1 MSIQKQH
8 SSPRRAMHWGMGICC
23 AVMFVPL
30 GLFFLR
36 GGSFSGLQESLGVL
50 TPIVLCL
57 AVHGLMFLV
66 LGKSC
71 HGTASKEKD
80 PGPTDTRPLAPDA

>member
-1 MSIQKQH
+1 MSNQKQQ
-8 SSPRRAMHWGMGICC
+8 SSPRRSMHWGMGICC

-30 GLFFLR
+30 GLYFLR

-50 TPIVLCL
+50 APIVLCL
-57 AVHGLMFLV
+57 AAHGLMFLV

-71 HGTASKEKD
+71 HGDAAKKKE
-80 PGPTDTRPLAPDA
+80 PAPSETRPLASDA